1 MFYLPLFR
9 NKLEMTEAIKVKE
22 AEAEIYISEIEVSFI
37 TTLFFILELDENQFD
52 GFAPIIFS
60 CMTIN

>member
-22 AEAEIYISEIEVSFI
+22 AEAEIYISEIEVSLM
-37 TTLFFILELDENQFD
+37 TTLFFILELDEHQFD
-52 GFAPIIFS
+52 GFALTIFS

>member
-22 AEAEIYISEIEVSFI
+22 ADAEIYISEI
-37 TTLFFILELDENQFD
+37 
-52 GFAPIIFS
+52 
-60 CMTIN
+60 